1 MKVLSE
7 HQLKQEARHEYN
19 KVHNKWILDNCSFG
33 FFDIETGNLNAPFS
47 RIINACVLDRDSH
60 KVWKN
65 QAAGKDDHALV
76 KKIRIELESFDYIVT
91 YYGTGFDI
99 PYLNTRLLLAGE
111 RPLKAIRH
119 IDLYYTARHFL
130 KLHSNRLA
138 TVCDTLFGGTQKT
151 QILPAV
157 WEKALRGDKAALK
170 YVMEH
175 CVADVEEL
183 ERVFDSLVGFRALS
197 QTPLKGGYFG

>member
-7 HQLKQEARHEYN
+7 HQVKQELRHEEN
-19 KVHNKWILDNCSFG
+19 KAHNKWILDNCNFV

-47 RIINACVLDRDSH
+47 RIIGACVLDRDDRDIDQYLSF
-60 KVWKN
+60 KTDN
-65 QAAGKDDHALV
+65 SLV
-76 KKIRIELESFDYIVT
+76 KKLRNRLEEADYVVT

-119 IDLYYTARHFL
+119 IDLYYTARNSL

-138 TVCDTLFGGTQKT
+138 TVCDTLFGATKKT

-170 YVMEH
+170 YVIEH

-183 ERVFDSLVGFRALS
+183 ERVFDALVGFRALS